1 MYLIDVYNVANKV
14 YLETDGYFD
23 CSSFPIIN
31 EWGFYKKKKWICR
44 FIKII
49 KLLNYVGFNS

>member
-31 EWGFYKKKKWICR
+31 EWGFYKNKKMNMSIH
-44 FIKII
+44 
-49 KLLNYVGFNS
+49 